1 MGELSHI
8 IIISLIFIAILIF
21 SQSGIT
27 TMYLDKFSNLSPGVY
42 PISSES
48 PLLADTY
55 SVKNPAILSEKKYGI
70 DYPVLDTNSLV
81 SNNDIKGWASPDNVL
96 CSPGEFCNAL
106 YLPNDNIVNKI
117 DIDVWNNDNNLSIN
131 HHRVNIY

>member
-1 MGELSHI
+1 MENCFI
-8 IIISLIFIAILIF
+8 IIIITLIFIAILIF

-27 TMYLDKFSNLSPGVY
+27 TMYLDKFSNLSQVVY
-42 PISSES
+42 PISNES

-55 SVKNPAILSEKKYGI
+55 SVKNPAILSEKNYGI

-81 SNNDIKGWASPDNVL
+81 SNNDINGWTTPDNVL
-96 CSPGEFCNAL
+96 CSQSEFCNAL

-117 DIDVWNNDNNLSIN
+117 DIDVWNNDNNLSAN
-131 HHRVNIY
+131 QSRVNLY